1 MHKVPRQTRD
11 KPRHTLKALN
21 PTSNAIGIPK
31 PTRSKYQSLK
41 AQGVISSVRAPF
53 SQDLGP
59 TSAACDK
66 RRLLRG
72 VHEQGS

>member
-11 KPRHTLKALN
+11 KPRHTLKALK
-21 PTSNAIGIPK
+21 AFK
-31 PTRSKYQSLK
+31 PHFKRDRDTK

-59 TSAACDK
+59 TSAACDELH
-66 RRLLRG
+66 LLRG

>member
-1 MHKVPRQTRD
+1 MHKVPKANPRQASTYP
-11 KPRHTLKALN
+11 KGPK
-21 PTSNAIGIPK
+21 GPK
-31 PTRSKYQSLK
+31 PHFKRDRSTK

-53 SQDLGP
+53 SQDLGV

-66 RRLLRG
+66 LHLLRG